1 MWLYCGYFNYKTM
14 QKYNYLW
21 TRLTLSWSARSC
33 RNARSTVGNSHVD
46 VPNATIM
53 VIQNAE
59 KFGLSQL
66 HQLRG
71 RVGRGAD
78 KSYCFL
84 ITSHKL
90 TSDAKIRLK
99 AMLDSNDGFEIAEV
113 DLKLRGPGDI
123 LGTRQS
129 GLINLKLANLV
140 KDYQIL
146 YLARKDASKILKE
159 DADLSNPSNIK
170 IRDFFLK
177 YYAKLLKWS
186 SVS

>member
-1 MWLYCGYFNYKTM
+1 MVAT
-14 QKYNYLW
+14 
-21 TRLTLSWSARSC
+21 
-33 RNARSTVGNSHVD
+33 TVIEVGVD
-46 VPNATIM
+46 VPNATVM

-84 ITSHKL
+84 ISSHKL
-90 TSDAKIRLK
+90 TTDAKTRLST
-99 AMLDSNDGFEIAEV
+99 LVSSNDGFEIAEV

-129 GLINLKLANLV
+129 GLINLKLSSLV
-140 KDYQIL
+140 KDYDIL
-146 YLARKDASKILKE
+146 DLARKEATFLLKK
-159 DADLSNPSNIK
+159 DFDLLEFSNQR
-170 IRDFFLK
+170 IRKFFLK
-177 YYAKLLKWS
+177 HHDSVLRWG